1 MILSNVFLWFTG
13 NWFNFPTSN
22 LSLVVDQ
29 WSTNFTSDVLILSLN
44 KLHFANGHFW
54 GEGKVPQSPES
65 FVDFQ
70 FSHHNE
76 TKFWILLKTHVSSEE
91 NLEWVFLMLVLS
103 RLSRYISPPGHS
115 RRNES
120 SRIEPWRAGGGG
132 HDKWGLT
139 PKKGSLIPTS
149 AKIDLLWC
157 NFFQLSTMLNFVFFG
172 ICICRQVEQ
181 NLSHSGCCE
190 WAHLLSRLLS
200 PGIQTFISIKLILL
214 LESPSSLRHKKNTG
228 SSDWKPLP
236 EAARQIYVYWQLL
249 PPMF

>member
-70 FSHHNE
+70 FSHSQWDKVLDF
-76 TKFWILLKTHVSSEE
+76 TQSSPLLRGKLRMGIFNAWNTG
-91 NLEWVFLMLVLS
+91 LS

-172 ICICRQVEQ
+172 IYICRQVEQ

-200 PGIQTFISIKLILL
+200 PG
-214 LESPSSLRHKKNTG
+214 NN
-228 SSDWKPLP
+228 
-236 EAARQIYVYWQLL
+236 
-249 PPMF
+249 